1 MQIFV
6 NGTPMEIDAS
16 SSLAAVIKLLAL
28 HDTACATAVNQQFV
42 PRQQREKTILKAND
56 HIMTFEP
63 ITGG

>member
-6 NGTPMEIDAS
+6 NGDPMEIDAGL
-16 SSLAAVIKLLAL
+16 SLAAVVKLLSL

>member
-6 NGTPMEIDAS
+6 NGASMEVEAGL
-16 SSLAAVIKLLAL
+16 SLAAVVKLLSL
-28 HDTACATAVNQQFV
+28 HDPACATAVNQQFV